1 MTLWSFSPISILLLI
16 TASVALILGGLAWRQ
31 RPARGAL
38 ALCVLFGG
46 LALWLGL
53 YGLELASQR
62 EAWVMALNH
71 LGYLGVTLVP
81 AGWLLFALAYTERLP
96 RRLGWLLAA
105 LALEPL
111 LVQAALWT
119 NAVHHMFFTALERT
133 SWNGLS
139 ILRPTYGPWFWLH
152 AAYSYALLLAATL
165 VLLITLWRHSAYY
178 RSQMPLILAA
188 VALPWLVNL
197 VRLLN
202 LWPAI
207 PLDLTAFALL
217 LSGGLLLVGLY
228 RMRPGILTPLARAKV
243 IEVTDEGLLVLD
255 AEGRI
260 LDINPAACRMLQVQ
274 AKAVLGRPAST
285 VLAVWPQWTEWLR
298 SPTAESTSL
307 ETQPSPG
314 RWAELRYTP
323 IRAPNGQLVG
333 ALLRLHD
340 LTPRKRIEQALRESE
355 ARYRRLIEAS
365 PEAIFLLDAE
375 GRFTWVNP
383 QAVHLFNVADEQV
396 LLGRSWSDF
405 AAPEAAPHLATALQA
420 AIEEGTARDL
430 EYTGQTADGKSFFA
444 QATLTALHFRHN
456 GEEHME
462 ILGLVRDITAIKAT
476 QEELRYVAQEER
488 RQRELAQALRQ
499 AALTVTAS
507 LDFNQV
513 LEQLL
518 EQVARV
524 VPYDSGS
531 VILFREDGRAYVAKM
546 RGYEQFGSEVV
557 EAVRNFVFNLEW
569 GQNFVW
575 MSAHKQPLIIPNVP
589 QDPNWIVLKETS
601 YIRSW
606 VGAPIVVHGET
617 IGFFSL
623 ESTQPDYYRP
633 EHAEM
638 LMIFAGHAGIALEN
652 ARLFAEAQRRALEA
666 ETLREAAAAVTSAL
680 DLEQVL
686 DLIIANL
693 RRVVP
698 YDSCSVFLLEKGY
711 VRLVRGA
718 GFEHPEK
725 LVGHR
730 FPAGNPLVE
739 EAFRAGQPVVLH
751 DAQQDPRFQR
761 WGGAEHIHGWIGL
774 PLIARGQPI
783 GYLTIDSHTPGA
795 YTEEH
800 ARLAQAF
807 ANQAAI
813 ALENARLFEQLQEAA
828 TTDALTG
835 LANRRHF
842 FDLARREFARARRY
856 GSALSLFILDV
867 DNLKEVNDSGGHL
880 MGDLLLQVV
889 GQKMRQQLRQPDIAA
904 RYGGDEFIALLPET
918 ALDKASRVAE
928 RLRRHLANE
937 VIRNGEQAF
946 PISVSIGTAE
956 IDATCLALDD
966 LIERADRALY
976 WAKAQGKGRI
986 ALWLNGAPAPAPWIR
1001 EPDSP
1006 NPAGSPPPS

>member
-1 MTLWSFSPISILLLI
+1 MTSWYFSPPSVLLLLA
-16 TASVALILGGLAWRQ
+16 ASVALVLGGLAWQ
-31 RPARGAL
+31 RRPGRGAAPL
-38 ALCVLFGG
+38 SFLFFG
-46 LALWLGL
+46 LAIWFGL
-53 YGLELASQR
+53 YGLELASRQ
-62 EAWVMALNH
+62 EALAVVFYR

-81 AGWLLFALAYTERLP
+81 AGWLLFALTFTERLP
-96 RRLGWLLAA
+96 RRVGLLLAG

-111 LVQAALWT
+111 LVQVALWT
-119 NAVHHMFFTALERT
+119 NSSHRLFFTALERI
-133 SWNGLS
+133 SWDGLAV
-139 ILRPTYGPWFWLH
+139 LHPTYGPLFWLH
-152 AAYSYALLLAATL
+152 AVYSYALLLAGTL
-165 VLLITLWRHSAYY
+165 LLLLTLWRHSAYY
-178 RSQMPLILAA
+178 RAQMHLILGAI
-188 VALPWLVNL
+188 ALPWLVNL
-197 VRLLN
+197 VRLLD
-202 LWPAI
+202 LLPSL
-207 PLDLTAFALL
+207 PLDLTPVGLL
-217 LSGGLLLVGLY
+217 LSGIILLFGLY
-228 RMRPGILTPLARAKV
+228 RTPPGALTPLARTKV
-243 IEVTDEGLLVLD
+243 VEVTDEGLLVLD
-255 AEGRI
+255 ATGRI

-274 AKAVLGRPAST
+274 AEAVVGRPAQ
-285 VLAVWPQWTEWLR
+285 VALAVWPQWAEWLH
-298 SPTAESTSL
+298 SPDAESAGL
-307 ETQPSPG
+307 EIQPSPG
-314 RWAELRYTP
+314 CWAELHYTP
-323 IRAPNGQLVG
+323 VRTPEGQPVG

-375 GRFTWVNP
+375 GRFTLVNP
-383 QAVHLFNVADEQV
+383 QAVRLFKVENETA
-396 LLGRSWSDF
+396 LLGRSWCEF
-405 AAPEAAPHLATALQA
+405 ATSEDAPRLTATLRAVIQ
-420 AIEEGTARDL
+420 EEGMLSLD
-430 EYTGQTADGKSFFA
+430 YVGQTAAGERFFA
-444 QATLTALHFRHN
+444 QATLLALRFPHN
-456 GEEHME
+456 HEEHLE
-462 ILGLVRDITAIKAT
+462 IMGLVRDITAFKTA
-476 QEELRYVAQEER
+476 QEELHYVAQEER

-507 LDFNQV
+507 LDFNVV

-518 EQVARV
+518 EQVAQV

-531 VILFREDGRAYVAKM
+531 VILFRDDGKAYVAKM
-546 RGYEQFGSEVV
+546 RGYEQFGPHVV

-575 MSAHKQPLIIPNVP
+575 MSVNKQPLIIADVS
-589 QDPNWIVLKETS
+589 QDPNWIVLDETS

-623 ESTQPDYYRP
+623 ESTQPDFYRP

-638 LMIFAGHAGIALEN
+638 LMIFASHAGIALEN
-652 ARLFAEAQRRALEA
+652 ARLFAEAQRRAVEA

-680 DLEQVL
+680 NLEQVL

-718 GFEHPEK
+718 GFEHLETI
-725 LVGHR
+725 LGHR
-730 FPAGNPLVE
+730 FPSGNPLVE
-739 EAFRAGQPVVLH
+739 EAFRTGRPVVLY

-761 WGGAEHIHGWIGL
+761 WGGAEHIRGWIGL

-783 GYLTIDSHTPGA
+783 GYLTIDSRTPGA

-813 ALENARLFEQLQEAA
+813 ALENARLFEQVQQAA
-828 TTDALTG
+828 ITDALTG

-867 DNLKEVNDSGGHL
+867 DNLKIVNDQGGHL
-880 MGDLLLQVV
+880 LGDRLLQTV
-889 GQKMRQQLRQPDIAA
+889 GHAIRRQLRQPDIAA
-904 RYGGDEFIALLPET
+904 RYGGDEFIVLLPET
-918 ALDKASRVAE
+918 TLEKAAHVAE
-928 RLRRHLANE
+928 RIRSHLSRE
-937 VIRNGEQAF
+937 VLQADGKTF
-946 PISVSIGTAE
+946 PISISVGVAE
-956 IDATCLALDD
+956 LEATCLVLDD

-976 WAKAQGKGRI
+976 WAKAQGKGCVG
-986 ALWLNGAPAPAPWIR
+986 LWHNGAPTPPPGAPKRQDI
-1001 EPDSP
+1001 
-1006 NPAGSPPPS
+1006 NPAESPPPS

>member
-1 MTLWSFSPISILLLI
+1 M
-16 TASVALILGGLAWRQ
+16 AWRR
-31 RPARGAL
+31 RPARGATSL
-38 ALCVLFGG
+38 SFLLFG
-46 LALWLGL
+46 LAIWFGL
-53 YGLELASQR
+53 YGLELTSRQ
-62 EAWVMALNH
+62 EALAVVFYR
-71 LGYLGVTLVP
+71 LGYVGVTMVP
-81 AGWLLFALAYTERLP
+81 AGWLWFALCYTERLP
-96 RRLGWLLAA
+96 RRVGLLLAG
-105 LALEPL
+105 LAIEPL

-119 NAVHHMFFTALERT
+119 NSSHRLFFTALERIA
-133 SWNGLS
+133 WGEMAVLY
-139 ILRPTYGPWFWLH
+139 PTYGPWFWVH
-152 AAYSYALLLAATL
+152 AAYSYALLLAGSL
-165 VLLITLWRHSAYY
+165 ILLITLWRHSTYY
-178 RSQMPLILAA
+178 RRQTPVILIAI
-188 VALPWLVNL
+188 ALPWLINL
-197 VRLLN
+197 VRLLD
-202 LWPAI
+202 LLPSLT
-207 PLDLTAFALL
+207 LDLTPL
-217 LSGGLLLVGLY
+217 GLLFSGIVLLFGLY
-228 RMRPGILTPLARAKV
+228 RTPPGALAPLARAKV

-255 AEGRI
+255 AAGRI

-274 AKAVLGRPAST
+274 AEAVVGRPAQ
-285 VLAVWPQWTEWLR
+285 VALAIWPQWAEWLQ
-298 SPTAESTSL
+298 SPEAEGAGL
-307 ETQPSPG
+307 ETQPHPG
-314 RWAELRYTP
+314 CWAELRYTP
-323 IRAPNGQLVG
+323 IRTPDGQPVG

-375 GRFTWVNP
+375 GRFTLVNP
-383 QAVHLFNVADEQV
+383 QAVRLFKVAHETA
-396 LLGRSWSDF
+396 LLGRPWCEF
-405 AAPEAAPHLATALQA
+405 ATPEDAPRLAATLRAVLQ
-420 AIEEGTARDL
+420 EEGMLTLD
-430 EYTGQTADGKSFFA
+430 YVGQTAGGERFFA
-444 QATLTALHFRHN
+444 QATLLALRFPHN
-456 GEEHME
+456 HEEHLE
-462 ILGLVRDITAIKAT
+462 IMGLVRDITSFKAA
-476 QEELRYVAQEER
+476 QEELHYVAQEER

-507 LDFNQV
+507 LDFNVV

-531 VILFREDGRAYVAKM
+531 VILFREDGKAYVAKM
-546 RGYEQFGSEVV
+546 RGYEQFGPHVV

-575 MSAHKQPLIIPNVP
+575 MSVNKQPLIIPDVTH
-589 QDPNWIVLKETS
+589 DPNWIVLEETG

-606 VGAPIVVHGET
+606 VGAPIVAHGET

-623 ESTQPDYYRP
+623 ESTQPDFYRP

-638 LMIFAGHAGIALEN
+638 LMIFASHAGIALEN
-652 ARLFAEAQRRALEA
+652 ARLFAEAQRRAVEA
-666 ETLREAAAAVTSAL
+666 ETLREAAAAVSSAL
-680 DLEQVL
+680 NLEQVL

-725 LVGHR
+725 LIGHR
-730 FPAGNPLVE
+730 FPSGNPLVE
-739 EAFRAGQPVVLH
+739 EAFRTGQPVVLH

-774 PLIARGQPI
+774 PLMARGQPI
-783 GYLTIDSHTPGA
+783 GYLTIDSRTPGA

-813 ALENARLFEQLQEAA
+813 ALENARLFEQVQQAA
-828 TTDALTG
+828 ITDALTG

-867 DNLKEVNDSGGHL
+867 DNLKIVNDQGGHL
-880 MGDLLLQVV
+880 LGDRLLQTV
-889 GQKMRQQLRQPDIAA
+889 GHAIRHQLRQPDIAA
-904 RYGGDEFIALLPET
+904 RYGGDEFIVLLPET
-918 ALDKASRVAE
+918 TLEKAARVAE
-928 RLRRHLANE
+928 RIRHSLSRE
-937 VIRNGEQAF
+937 VLQGDGKTF
-946 PISVSIGTAE
+946 PISISVGVAE
-956 IDATCLALDD
+956 LDGSCLVLDD

-976 WAKAQGKGRI
+976 WAKAQGKGCVGVWR
-986 ALWLNGAPAPAPWIR
+986 NGAPAPLPGALER
-1001 EPDSP
+1001 QDA
-1006 NPAGSPPPS
+1006 NPTGSPPPS

>member
-1 MTLWSFSPISILLLI
+1 MTSWYFSPPSVLLLLA
-16 TASVALILGGLAWRQ
+16 ASVALVLGGLAWQ
-31 RPARGAL
+31 RRPGRGAAPL
-38 ALCVLFGG
+38 SFLFFG
-46 LALWLGL
+46 LAIWFGL
-53 YGLELASQR
+53 YGLELASRQ
-62 EAWVMALNH
+62 EALAVVFYR

-81 AGWLLFALAYTERLP
+81 AGWLLFALTFTERLP
-96 RRLGWLLAA
+96 RRVGLLLAG

-111 LVQAALWT
+111 LVQVALWT
-119 NAVHHMFFTALERT
+119 NSSHRLFFTALERI
-133 SWNGLS
+133 SWDGLAV
-139 ILRPTYGPWFWLH
+139 LHPTYGPLFWLH
-152 AAYSYALLLAATL
+152 AVYSYALLLAGT
-165 VLLITLWRHSAYY
+165 VLLLLTLWRHSAYY
-178 RSQMPLILAA
+178 RAQMHLILGAI
-188 VALPWLVNL
+188 ALPWLVNL
-197 VRLLN
+197 VRLLD
-202 LWPAI
+202 LLPSL
-207 PLDLTAFALL
+207 PLDLTPVGLL
-217 LSGGLLLVGLY
+217 LSGIILLFGLY
-228 RMRPGILTPLARAKV
+228 RTPPGALTPLARTKV
-243 IEVTDEGLLVLD
+243 VEVTDEGLLVLD
-255 AEGRI
+255 ATGRI

-274 AKAVLGRPAST
+274 AEAVVGRPAQ
-285 VLAVWPQWTEWLR
+285 VALAVWPQWAEWLH
-298 SPTAESTSL
+298 SPDAESAGL
-307 ETQPSPG
+307 EIQPSPG
-314 RWAELRYTP
+314 CWAELHYTP
-323 IRAPNGQLVG
+323 VRTPEGQPVG

-375 GRFTWVNP
+375 GRFTLVNP
-383 QAVHLFNVADEQV
+383 QAVRLFKVENETA
-396 LLGRSWSDF
+396 LLGRSWCEF
-405 AAPEAAPHLATALQA
+405 ATSEDAPRLTATLRAVIQ
-420 AIEEGTARDL
+420 EEGMLSLD
-430 EYTGQTADGKSFFA
+430 YVGQTAAGERFFA
-444 QATLTALHFRHN
+444 QATLLALRFPHN
-456 GEEHME
+456 HEEHLE
-462 ILGLVRDITAIKAT
+462 IMGLVRDITAFKAA
-476 QEELRYVAQEER
+476 QEELHYVAQEER

-507 LDFNQV
+507 LDFNVV

-518 EQVARV
+518 EQVAQV

-531 VILFREDGRAYVAKM
+531 VILFRDDGKAYVAKM
-546 RGYEQFGSEVV
+546 RGYEQFGPHVV

-575 MSAHKQPLIIPNVP
+575 MSVNKQPLIIADVS
-589 QDPNWIVLKETS
+589 QDPNWIVLDETS

-623 ESTQPDYYRP
+623 ESTQPDFYRP

-638 LMIFAGHAGIALEN
+638 LMIFASHAGIALEN
-652 ARLFAEAQRRALEA
+652 ARLFAEAQRRAVEA

-680 DLEQVL
+680 NLEQVL

-718 GFEHPEK
+718 GFEHLETI
-725 LVGHR
+725 LGHR
-730 FPAGNPLVE
+730 FPSGNPLVE
-739 EAFRAGQPVVLH
+739 EAFRTGRPVVLY

-761 WGGAEHIHGWIGL
+761 WGGAEHIRGWIGL

-783 GYLTIDSHTPGA
+783 GYLTIDSRTPGA

-813 ALENARLFEQLQEAA
+813 ALENARLFEQVQQAA
-828 TTDALTG
+828 ITDALTG

-867 DNLKEVNDSGGHL
+867 DNLKIVNDQGGHL
-880 MGDLLLQVV
+880 LGDRLLQTV
-889 GQKMRQQLRQPDIAA
+889 GHAIRHQLRQPDIAA
-904 RYGGDEFIALLPET
+904 RYGGDEFIVLLPET
-918 ALDKASRVAE
+918 TLEKAAHVAE
-928 RLRRHLANE
+928 RIRSHLSRE
-937 VIRNGEQAF
+937 VLQADGKTF
-946 PISVSIGTAE
+946 PISISVGVAE
-956 IDATCLALDD
+956 LEATCLVLDD

-976 WAKAQGKGRI
+976 WAKAQGKGCVG
-986 ALWLNGAPAPAPWIR
+986 LWHNGAPTPPPGAPKRQDI
-1001 EPDSP
+1001 
-1006 NPAGSPPPS
+1006 NPAESPPPS